1 MKPKRVLLVDDH
13 EAFLRSATCFLHG
26 IPGLELVGRATCGE
40 EAVEMVAEL
49 HPDLVL
55 MDLAMPGMNGIEATR
70 RIKQQSDAP
79 KVIIVTLH
87 QESSYGA
94 LAKNAGADGFIQKEN
109 FVVEL
114 PRLAALLFETTE
126 EVGAK

>member
-1 MKPKRVLLVDDH
+1 MKSKRVVLVDDH
-13 EAFLRSATCFLHG
+13 EAFLKAATCFLHG

-40 EAVEMVAEL
+40 EAVEIVATL

-55 MDLAMPGMNGIEATR
+55 MDFAMPGMNGVEATR
-70 RIKQQSDAP
+70 RIKRQHDAP

-94 LAKNAGADGFIQKEN
+94 LAKDAGADGFIQKEN
-109 FVVEL
+109 FVDEL
-114 PRLAALLFETTE
+114 PRLATLLFETAGREKT
-126 EVGAK
+126 K